1 MIKAQAQEQAL
12 EIIELD
18 QKEQALANA
27 ILNNIEF
34 KDEEEIL
41 LNDFLSENDFKIK
54 DIFIRNNGDMFLSG
68 RNAKDERVIYYDYET
83 CLWKYGMISLFYT
96 KINKV
101 LNDQINNVIR
111 KVTED
116 NTEEGAKLLKRLAK
130 VKKDINKLAFTKKI
144 YEASEA
150 ELLNHDILK
159 NINKTSNLL
168 PIKKCSC
175 IDFND
180 LKIIRRTQYH
190 YFTFEVNVELTEEEL
205 KDNKTNKVTKFINEI
220 MSNDKEMAE
229 FLQII
234 SGYMVTGE
242 MDMRSIFIY
251 LGKGSNGKSLYER
264 LMWKALGEG
273 ILSKEG
279 DKRILVKHTNKATH
293 SEYLASLEDSRLVV
307 VGETDEGE
315 QLNEALI
322 KKITGQDRINV
333 ERKGD
338 KQKEICPNSKLLCL
352 TNRKLH
358 FDSSQQ
364 SLIDR
369 FIYVPFKARF
379 VDNPNPKNNEFQKDR
394 HLEGKLS
401 GEYFYQFMIWLSHG
415 AHKYYKLKKQNKP
428 VPFPKV
434 VKDETIQYL
443 NDINSVKSFI
453 DNNYTKIEY
462 NKDTKKK
469 DIPKINLSDLYKE
482 YKKYYDN
489 EIQNGKP
496 DDAQAFKQKLSDM
509 NFNIEK
515 YGSLFVWGIKSNND
529 NIIDEDN

>member
-1 MIKAQAQEQAL
+1 MNFEQNQENA
-12 EIIELD
+12 ILD
-18 QKEQALANA
+18 PTTQLLANA
-27 ILNNIEF
+27 ILEKI
-34 KDEEEIL
+34 DIADDIDTL
-41 LNDFLSENDFKIK
+41 CYDFLSENDFKIK
-54 DIFIRNNGDMFLSG
+54 DIFLRNNADMFLSG
-68 RNAKDERVIYYDYET
+68 RNAKDEKVIYYDYDT
-83 CLWKYGMISLFYT
+83 CLWKYGMVSLFYE
-96 KINKV
+96 KINKI
-101 LNDQINNVIR
+101 LIQQINTVIR
-111 KVTED
+111 KITDD
-116 NTEEGAKLLKRLAK
+116 NTEEGAELLRKLAV
-130 VKKDINKLAFTKKI
+130 VKKYINKLSFTKKI
-144 YEASEA
+144 FEASEGN
-150 ELLNHDILK
+150 LINHDIMK
-159 NINKTSNLL
+159 KINKTTDLL
-168 PIKKCSC
+168 PIKNCSC
-175 IDFND
+175 IDFKN
-180 LKIIRRTQYH
+180 LEIIRRTQYH

-220 MSNDKEMAE
+220 MSNDVEMAE

-273 ILSKEG
+273 ALSKEG
-279 DKRILVKHTNKATH
+279 DKRILVKHNNKATH
-293 SEYLASLEDSRLVV
+293 SEYLAALEDSRLVV

-338 KQKEICPNSKLLCL
+338 KQKEICPNSKILCL

-358 FDSSQQ
+358 FDAAQQ

-394 HLEGKLS
+394 HLESKLS

-415 AHKYYKLKKQNKP
+415 AHKYYKLRKQNKP

-434 VKDETIQYL
+434 VRDETKQYL
-443 NDINSVKSFI
+443 NDINSVKTFI
-453 DNNYTKIEY
+453 DNNYTKVEY

-482 YKKYYDN
+482 YKKFYDN

-509 NFNIEK
+509 DFTIEK
-515 YGSLFVWGIKSNND
+515 YGSLFVWGIKPNGEND
-529 NIIDEDN
+529 DNDD